1 MNSQGAMALVLIA
14 SIVAGIFAIKKM
26 RKMEQKYGIA

>member
-1 MNSQGAMALVLIA
+1 MNGQGIVAITLIV
-14 SIVAGIFAIKKM
+14 SIVAGIVAIKKM

>member
-1 MNSQGAMALVLIA
+1 MNGQGIVAIALIV
-14 SIVAGIFAIKKM
+14 SIVAGIVAIKKM